1 MSSQVTFRNQIL
13 LAKPIDLTHTHVN
26 SADNNHQNRFSPGW
40 GYWTN
45 LHLPLTSQFYKII
58 ETRIDYYYSYYY

>member
-26 SADNNHQNRFSPGW
+26 SADNNHQNRFSLGTEPI
-40 GYWTN
+40 YTF
-45 LHLPLTSQFYKII
+45 PLLLSFTKLSKHG
-58 ETRIDYYYSYYY
+58 